1 MGKEDFSQTELLKY
15 LADPNHKAE
24 CADCHKTAL
33 EIQLD
38 LHHINHK
45 KEDTSYENIEILC
58 VDCHQKREGRGTKL
72 RDMV

>member
-1 MGKEDFSQTELLKY
+1 MGYGDFSQSALLKH
-15 LADPNHKAE
+15 LVRHKAE
-24 CADCHKTAL
+24 CTQCHKTAL

>member
-1 MGKEDFSQTELLKY
+1 MGYGDFSQSELLKH
-15 LADPNHKAE
+15 LVGHKAE
-24 CADCHKTAL
+24 CTQCHKTAFQ
-33 EIQLD
+33 IQLE